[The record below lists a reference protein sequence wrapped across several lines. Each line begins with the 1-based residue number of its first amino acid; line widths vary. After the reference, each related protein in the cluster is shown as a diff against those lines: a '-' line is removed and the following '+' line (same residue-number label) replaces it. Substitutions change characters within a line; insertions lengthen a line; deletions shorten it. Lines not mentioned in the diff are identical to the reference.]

1 MGEADPLPDPHPGL
15 WVLRP
20 GGKEEASQGASPA
33 PPNPGLRVVPLLSLT
48 LLALLSPENSGC
60 YVTTRFYFP
69 SI

>member
-33 PPNPGLRVVPLLSLT
+33 PPKPWPQ
-48 LLALLSPENSGC
+48 SGA
-60 YVTTRFYFP
+60 P
-69 SI
+69 SFAYHLNFVES